1 VPLSRPDGPRELT
14 PASCDRVYATG
25 SAAICLAARR
35 GLVTTYTARLLG
47 PDWAPRRDLPLTGV
61 PSRARLS
68 ADGGLVATTT
78 FVYGDSYA
86 SPGRFSTRT
95 VVSRAGG
102 EVLGDL
108 ERFELVVAGRPVR
121 AADRNLWGV
130 TFTADADRFYA
141 TAASGGKTWLVEGSL
156 AARRL
161 TALRADVECP
171 SVSPDGTRVAFKKHG
186 DLPPG
191 RWRLA
196 VYELA
201 TGRETLLAEPRS
213 VDDQVEWLDDG
224 RIVYGLPRDGGPTA
238 TSDLWRVPADG
249 TGGPELLVHD
259 AWSPAV
265 VR

>member
-1 VPLSRPDGPRELT
+1 M
-14 PASCDRVYATG
+14 
-25 SAAICLAARR
+25 
-35 GLVTTYTARLLG
+35 
-47 PDWAPRRDLPLTGV
+47 
-61 PSRARLS
+61 
-68 ADGGLVATTT
+68 
-78 FVYGDSYA
+78 
-86 SPGRFSTRT
+86 
-95 VVSRAGG
+95 
-102 EVLGDL
+102 
-108 ERFELVVAGRPVR
+108 
-121 AADRNLWGV
+121 
-130 TFTADADRFYA
+130 
-141 TAASGGKTWLVEGSL
+141 
-156 AARRL
+156 
-161 TALRADVECP
+161 
-171 SVSPDGTRVAFKKHG
+171 SPDGTRIAFKKHG